1 VSLTYIADRI
11 ACLPHPLRNESEGA
25 IEVVFATDL
34 GPGFEL
40 RVLLRP
46 DQAGDL
52 AKELGKVAG
61 DVGRDGHVAN
71 LGQGTDAPWALEF
84 SHFGW

>member
-1 VSLTYIADRI
+1 MSLTYIADRI

-52 AKELGKVAG
+52 AKELAKVAG